1 MIRHAAALLAAF
13 TFAAAIARAAIAPPT
28 PKAAASPA
36 QLVPPI
42 SNPVDLPPPKPV
54 PQPNAAPA
62 SFDLG
67 VWTVH
72 ASSLDANFKTGDF
85 NTPDKIVMTRTGG
98 DVSADR
104 ANGNYKKKMLFL
116 NGHVV
121 MHDAQGGTGGLAGEP
136 GGQRSGGPSTL
147 TADRAQ
153 IDGDAK
159 LYKAIGN
166 VHYVQG
172 ETTVTADTGTLN
184 DADHTLFLQ
193 GAVHIV
199 SGTRNMT
206 AQTVRYSTTTGDAHA
221 QGNVTMQFPS
231 EFHRHLATPK
241 PLNLP
246 KHGLLA
252 PPSPSP

>member
-1 MIRHAAALLAAF
+1 MIRHAAAIFAAF
-13 TFAAAIARAAIAPPT
+13 IFAAAIARAGVTSPAPKAPAPPA
-28 PKAAASPA
+28 PPA
-36 QLVPPI
+36 QMVPPV
-42 SNPVDLPPPKPV
+42 SNPVNLPPPKPV
-54 PQPNAAPA
+54 PSPNAAPA

-85 NTPDKIVMTRTGG
+85 STPNKIVMTRTGG

-104 ANGNYKKKMLFL
+104 ANGNYKKKALFL

-121 MHDAQGGTGGLAGEP
+121 MHDAQGGAGGI
-136 GGQRSGGPSTL
+136 GGDQHAGGPSTL

-159 LYKAIGN
+159 VYKAIGN

-172 ETTVTADTGTLN
+172 ETTVTADNGTLN
-184 DADHTLFLQ
+184 DSDHTLFLQ
-193 GAVHIV
+193 GSVHIV
-199 SGTRNMT
+199 SGTRNMS
-206 AQTVRYSTTTGDAHA
+206 AQTVHYNTTTGDAHA

-252 PPSPSP
+252 PPTPAP

>member
-1 MIRHAAALLAAF
+1 MIRHAAALLAALSL
-13 TFAAAIARAAIAPPT
+13 AAPVARAAGTPAPKP
-28 PKAAASPA
+28 AASSPLA
-36 QLVPPI
+36 VPPI
-42 SNPVDLPPPKPV
+42 SNPVNLPPPKPV
-54 PQPNAAPA
+54 PPPNAPA
-62 SFDLG
+62 AFDLG

-85 NTPDKIVMTRTGG
+85 STPNKIVMTRAGG

-104 ANGNYKKKMLFL
+104 ANGNYKKKTLFL
-116 NGHVV
+116 NGNVV
-121 MHDAQGGTGGLAGEP
+121 MHDAQGGAAGMGGP
-136 GGQRSGGPSTL
+136 GGDQHTGGPSTL

-172 ETTVTADTGTLN
+172 ETVVTADNGTLN
-184 DADHTLFLQ
+184 DTDHTLFLQ
-193 GAVHIV
+193 GSVHIE
-199 SGTRNMT
+199 SGTRKMS
-206 AQTVRYSTTTGDAHA
+206 AQTVHYNTTTGDAHA

-246 KHGLLA
+246 KHGALA
-252 PPSPSP
+252 PPSPKP